1 MYDQIEESRET
12 VRAMLKIMDD
22 NRQSVQKSPWD
33 FLGIMESCK
42 SKTYMRLRLL
52 SSAFGDAGLIEEW
65 TTQLVE
71 LQTMVV
77 KVNTEPS
84 QERQGPK
91 AGSKK

>member
-1 MYDQIEESRET
+1 
-12 VRAMLKIMDD
+12 MLKIMDD

-42 SKTYMRLRLL
+42 SKTSYMRLRLL
-52 SSAFGDAGLIEEW
+52 SPAFGDAGLIEEW